1 METKERKED
10 RRTKYTRQVI
20 KDTFLKLLEKK
31 AYPKITVTEICKL
44 AEINRGTFDLHYYD
58 MDDVLDDILTEMLE
72 DTKSVEEH
80 LMCPGRA
87 ASNCTFPFCHKV
99 HNTPRYQVLFLDDI
113 ISSKI
118 IEKIANVYKEGYVTW
133 LMSHSLL
140 TFEQAEAVFYFQM
153 NGCLTINKLTIRNR
167 CGDWRKI
174 QNTIDSFI
182 KAGLESFLIHDG
194 RDETQ

>member
-10 RRTKYTRQVI
+10 RRTKYTRQAI
-20 KDTFLKLLEKK
+20 KDTFLALLEKK
-31 AYPKITVTEICKL
+31 NFSKITVTEICKL
-44 AEINRGTFDLHYYD
+44 AEINRGTFYLHYYD
-58 MDDVLDDILTEMLE
+58 IDDVLDDILTEMLK
-72 DTKSVEEH
+72 DTKSLEEH

-113 ISSKI
+113 ISSRI
-118 IEKIANVYKEGYVTW
+118 IDKIADVYKEGYVTW

-153 NGCLTINKLTIRNR
+153 NGCLTINKLTIRNQ
-167 CGDWRKI
+167 CGNWKKI
-174 QNTIDSFI
+174 QKTIDSFI
-182 KAGLESFLIHDG
+182 KAGLESFLIHDW
-194 RDETQ
+194 RDEMP